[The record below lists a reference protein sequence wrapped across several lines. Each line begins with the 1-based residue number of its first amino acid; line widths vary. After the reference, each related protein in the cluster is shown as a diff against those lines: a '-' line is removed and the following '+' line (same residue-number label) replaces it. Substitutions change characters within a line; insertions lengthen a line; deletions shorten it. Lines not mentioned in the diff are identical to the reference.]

1 MRRLVDEVLSAT
13 NRRCPIEFLLAEMP
27 TKVQADERLLRHIFT
42 NLLTNAVKYSDAGR
56 VVQFEIVCAG
66 ADIVC
71 TIRDQGIG
79 IPEADREWL
88 FNAFHRGRNVG
99 DRPGTGL
106 GLVIVKRCVDLHGGK
121 IKVDSK
127 LGEGTSV
134 TLRLPIFSPESGACR
149 RLGKPAVKRSAH
161 RPKGLSRNRNTHANM
176 KKILVIEDEPEMRRN
191 LTTILRLEKF
201 HPLPAENGRVGVEL
215 AKKEKPDLIL
225 CDVMMPELDGYGVIA
240 ALRADAAT
248 VAIPFIF
255 LTAKGEKPDIRAGM
269 NLGADDYLTKPV
281 AKADLLAAIHSRL
294 ERAVQQAVPEFKP
307 NFHSARPLEEVF
319 GLTPRVA
326 ETLLWLAQGKT
337 NGEIAIILSNSEST
351 VKKHVLE
358 IFDKLG
364 VETRTAASLR
374 ALEVL
379 SSPAA
384 HR

>member
-1 MRRLVDEVLSAT
+1 
-13 NRRCPIEFLLAEMP
+13 
-27 TKVQADERLLRHIFT
+27 
-42 NLLTNAVKYSDAGR
+42 
-56 VVQFEIVCAG
+56 
-66 ADIVC
+66 
-71 TIRDQGIG
+71 
-79 IPEADREWL
+79 
-88 FNAFHRGRNVG
+88 
-99 DRPGTGL
+99 
-106 GLVIVKRCVDLHGGK
+106 
-121 IKVDSK
+121 
-127 LGEGTSV
+127 
-134 TLRLPIFSPESGACR
+134 
-149 RLGKPAVKRSAH
+149 
-161 RPKGLSRNRNTHANM
+161 M

-201 HPLPAENGRVGVEL
+201 QPLDAENGRIGVEM
-215 AKKEKPDLIL
+215 AKREKPDLIL
-225 CDVMMPELDGYGVIA
+225 CDVMMPEMDGYGVIA
-240 ALRADAAT
+240 ALRADAET

-281 AKADLLAAIHSRL
+281 AKPDLLAAIRSRL

-307 NFHSARPLEEVF
+307 NFDSPRPLEEVL

-337 NGEIAIILSNSEST
+337 NSEIAMILGNSEST

-358 IFDKLG
+358 IFERLG

-384 HR
+384 RR